1 LRTSV
6 AISIKF
12 VYLILI
18 LKRMYDILFK
28 HLEDK
33 IVLSET
39 DKEIITSYFVPKKL
53 KKKKLLLQEGNV
65 CNYMAFVT
73 HGLLKAS
80 NVDEKGNEHVNQF
93 TPEGW
98 WTSDMN
104 SFFSMQPANY
114 TIDAIEDS
122 ELLVI
127 TAANFE
133 NLTLRVPKMDRY
145 FRLLFQNSLITKERR
160 LANAHMLTA
169 EEKYNLLLESNPNL
183 VNRVPQ
189 NLLASY
195 LGLSPETISRL
206 KKNRISNPE

>member
-1 LRTSV
+1 
-6 AISIKF
+6 
-12 VYLILI
+12 
-18 LKRMYDILFK
+18 MYDILFK
-28 HLEDK
+28 HLEEK
-33 IVLSET
+33 VTLSQE
-39 DKEIITSYFVPKKL
+39 DREIIKSYFVPKQL

-65 CNYMAFVT
+65 CKYMSFVT
-73 HGLLKAS
+73 NGLLKAY
-80 NVDEKGNEHVNQF
+80 NIDEKGNEHVNQF

-104 SFFSMQPANY
+104 SYFRLLPANY
-114 TIDAIEDS
+114 TIEAIEDS

-127 TAANFE
+127 TVEDFD

-145 FRLLFQNSLITKERR
+145 FRLLFQNSLIAKERR
-160 LANAHMLTA
+160 LSNEQMLTA
-169 EEKYNLLLESNPNL
+169 EEKYRQLVENNPDL

-206 KKNRISNPE
+206 KKIRVSNPE